1 MERKI
6 MYDFR
11 RWRQDNNHKPLL
23 VYGAKQVGKTYSV
36 LEFGEKEFK
45 TTAYIDCDN
54 NLELQDILRREKNI
68 DKILVKLSVLVG
80 EPILKQDTL
89 IVFDNVNDQEL
100 VSMIKR
106 LGKEAP
112 EYYVILI
119 TSLKENVL
127 KFKGEELQYKYMTGL
142 DFEEYLKAINQ
153 SQLIDF
159 IKASCKNNKPMP
171 FHNLAMDY
179 YDNYIM
185 SGGLPEAVKQS
196 IENPNTLY
204 LNLVHGKILDSYQ
217 KELLHLTNL
226 IDITRAKEA
235 FDISPYQLM
244 KPNRKFQYGL
254 MRSGSRSK
262 EYENAIEFLSSNSF
276 VNRAYK
282 VSAISVPLSKNKEK
296 DSFKLYASDTGLL
309 FHMMHLNKIKYLS
322 DDRLRY
328 ILYENSIANSIVGCG
343 YSLYYY
349 QSEGKAEVPFIV
361 QTRTGKTLPI
371 ELVNKNVSKSKA
383 LTLVMNKFN
392 LTEAIRFTEENF
404 HTKKGIKYIPFYASF
419 CLKDLL

>member
-119 TSLKENVL
+119 TSLKENV
-127 KFKGEELQYKYMTGL
+127 FK
-142 DFEEYLKAINQ
+142 
-153 SQLIDF
+153 
-159 IKASCKNNKPMP
+159 
-171 FHNLAMDY
+171 
-179 YDNYIM
+179 
-185 SGGLPEAVKQS
+185 
-196 IENPNTLY
+196 
-204 LNLVHGKILDSYQ
+204 
-217 KELLHLTNL
+217 
-226 IDITRAKEA
+226 
-235 FDISPYQLM
+235 
-244 KPNRKFQYGL
+244 
-254 MRSGSRSK
+254 
-262 EYENAIEFLSSNSF
+262 
-276 VNRAYK
+276 
-282 VSAISVPLSKNKEK
+282 
-296 DSFKLYASDTGLL
+296 SD
-309 FHMMHLNKIKYLS
+309 
-322 DDRLRY
+322 
-328 ILYENSIANSIVGCG
+328 
-343 YSLYYY
+343 
-349 QSEGKAEVPFIV
+349 
-361 QTRTGKTLPI
+361 
-371 ELVNKNVSKSKA
+371 
-383 LTLVMNKFN
+383 
-392 LTEAIRFTEENF
+392 
-404 HTKKGIKYIPFYASF
+404 
-419 CLKDLL
+419 